1 MRHFLISILLVLL
14 AFTGKGQN
22 TNRITTIKIIY
33 PEFRTGDSLVVYRSG
48 EQKPSFHGEIF
59 DYEAYQPTAKNDGV
73 FEFRLSNKKVILDHY
88 AFLSVKLFRK
98 MDSAKNSAK
107 DDNYDEL
114 TLLPYNLSELDDE
127 VRLNVTNRGIL
138 AQGRGYM
145 HNFEITFSGRGSH
158 KFSVRR
164 QIDSI
169 SYYSQ
174 VGNILSKDGK
184 YIDSNYLAKNVE
196 RCLTFLKSAGNDF
209 NEFVFSWLKGYAV
222 YSNRKVEALLLAH
235 YVKKIPFTTGKAVYS
250 QLIKDYQ
257 DRLLPSKYGMSTRQL
272 VWCNDYIDALINKET
287 LVNQLKTGIRDYD
300 NVYEQLAKLPDGT
313 LKDKAITQFLLVRVV
328 KLKDQDQV
336 LSDALTRVKEPVF
349 RTIIQNLY
357 SRTTGRSAF
366 NFALQDTAGK
376 IVKLD
381 DFKGK
386 IVMID
391 FWFTGCSS
399 CSSFYKQQ
407 LSKAEEYYKSNPKVA
422 FISVSID
429 GSKVRWLKSVRS
441 GEYTSSHITNLYTN
455 GEGMQNDVI
464 KHYRIGSFPQPLLLD
479 SKHVIKSA
487 NTSLRSKEG
496 IIKQVDLLLNEAES
510 SRDR

>member
-1 MRHFLISILLVLL
+1 MRLSLTLLLLVML

-22 TNRITTIKIIY
+22 SNKKTIIKIIY
-33 PEFRTGDSLVVYRSG
+33 PEFKAGDSLVVYRSG

-59 DYEAYQPTAKNDGV
+59 DYEAYKPSAKINGV
-73 FEFRLSNKKVILDHY
+73 FEFRLSNKKLILDRY

-98 MDSAKNSAK
+98 IDSTKNSAA

-127 VRLNVTNRGIL
+127 LTLYVANRSVL
-138 AQGRGYM
+138 AAGRGYM
-145 HNFEITFSGRGSH
+145 HNFKITFSGRGSS

-184 YIDSNYLAKNVE
+184 YIDSNYLVKNVE
-196 RCLTFLKSAGNDF
+196 RCLKFLAPTRKYFNDF
-209 NEFVFSWLKGYAV
+209 VYNWLKGYAV

-235 YVKKIPFTTGKAVYS
+235 YIKKFPYTTGKPVYS
-250 QLIKDYQ
+250 QLLNAYQ
-257 DRLLPSKYGMSTRQL
+257 DQLRPSKYAISDRQL
-272 VWCNDYIDALINKET
+272 YWCNDYIEALINKET
-287 LVNQLKTGIRDYD
+287 LVDQLKTGLTDYD
-300 NVYEQLAKLPDGT
+300 NVYKQLAELPDGI

-336 LSDALTRVKEPVF
+336 LSDALAGVKEPVF
-349 RTIIQNLY
+349 RTIIQSLY
-357 SRTTGRSAF
+357 ARTTGRVAY

-381 DFKGK
+381 NFKGK
-386 IVMID
+386 IVLID

-399 CSSFYKQQ
+399 CSRFYKQE
-407 LSKAEEYYKSNPKVA
+407 LSKAEEHYKRNPKVA

-429 GSKVRWLKSVRS
+429 GSKTRWLKSVRS
-441 GEYTSSHITNLYTN
+441 GEYTSGEITNLYTN
-455 GEGMQNDVI
+455 GEGMQNEVI

-479 SKHVIKSA
+479 SRHVIKSA

-496 IIKQVDLLLNEAES
+496 IIKQVDLLLNETV
-510 SRDR
+510 R